1 MKQITTVFVVLC
13 LMVTGISLA
22 IYDSPSK
29 HQQAMA
35 APVPQWS
42 ASSIVPLD
50 LKLDLDKRL
59 SSEAP
64 IKDSVHIRDSVR
76 ITEKVRWKVRYKTV
90 TDRTSARDAGIHPP
104 AVTPDSLMRC
114 TAKLSTLGREE
125 QPKETVDASK
135 VSSIQLS
142 VDGEVVY
149 SSNDNHSGVEGQ

>member
-59 SSEAP
+59 SREAP

-90 TDRTSARDAGIHPP
+90 TDRTSARDAGIHPL
-104 AVTPDSLMRC
+104 AVTPDSLS
-114 TAKLSTLGREE
+114 AKPVNNNTLDREE
-125 QPKETVDASK
+125 HSK
-135 VSSIQLS
+135 DSVVTSKGTSIQLT

-149 SSNDNHSGVEGQ
+149 SKNDNHSGVEGQ